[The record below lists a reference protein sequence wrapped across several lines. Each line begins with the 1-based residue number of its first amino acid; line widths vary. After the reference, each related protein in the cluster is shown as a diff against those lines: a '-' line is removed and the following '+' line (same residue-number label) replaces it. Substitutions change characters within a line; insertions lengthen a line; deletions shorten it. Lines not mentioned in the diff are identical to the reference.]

1 MKTIIISLI
10 LSIFLVSCSLAQT
23 KPMKDSINKTK
34 LVVKTDEEWKEILTE
49 EEYQILRH
57 KATERAF
64 TGEYNK
70 KYDAGIYLCG
80 GCQYPLFYSNE
91 KYDSGSG
98 WPAYSDCIKNHV
110 KEITDNSHGM
120 ERVEIVCARCDGHL
134 GHVFKDG
141 PTKTGLR
148 YCVNSAS
155 LKFEEEE

>member
-1 MKTIIISLI
+1 MKLLISLLITII
-10 LSIFLVSCSLAQT
+10 FFTSCSQAQS
-23 KPMKDSINKTK
+23 KPMKDSINKTE
-34 LVVKTDEEWKEILTE
+34 LVVKTDSEWKEILTE

-70 KYDAGIYLCG
+70 KYDEGIYLCG
-80 GCQYPLFYSNE
+80 GCKYPLFYSNE

-98 WPAYSDCIKNHV
+98 WPAYSDCIKGHV
-110 KEITDNSHGM
+110 KEISDNSHGM
-120 ERVEIVCARCDGHL
+120 ERVEVVCARCNGHL

-155 LKFEEEE
+155 LKFEEE